1 LSALYDIAVR
11 NIPHLQFFL
20 HGMTVR
26 SHTFRPVCMGIGFK
40 LRYGTDAATLGI
52 VYPTRFVHKQKTDVT
67 LAGK

>member
-1 LSALYDIAVR
+1 MFSTVNTAAYTRAMR
-11 NIPHLQFFL
+11 QFGVFL
-20 HGMTVR
+20 
-26 SHTFRPVCMGIGFK
+26 PEQINAGIGFK